1 MTSMDLDDA
10 MNTCSVYFT
19 EEKEESYEAT
29 ATHSHWVDYTYQNG
43 ASSENFSQYTEGNQV
58 EAFLG
63 GKAYFS
69 ALLDA
74 FKSAQKTIYITGWQV
89 NWDAQLATGIR
100 LVDALFNEV
109 CTKKDLKVYI
119 MPWNC
124 RSPVQTYAKTTER
137 VFAAL
142 NTFLG
147 REAFYVR
154 LAGDQSG
161 IFFSHH
167 QKCVVVDEKIAFV
180 GGIDLAYGRYDENTG
195 QEGYSLVADAEGR
208 KGMNRYNSCVYH
220 TEPVPEPG
228 TLVTTDTIGYDP
240 MDESVH
246 SPYPPKRE
254 DRPWEEEQKAEQ
266 NRKQEHEAAKRIALA
281 VLKPQYYQ
289 RPDAE
294 EDKYK
299 YKDKDKDKDKDKSV
313 NDHGYKSPYHWL
325 NASVQP
331 RMPWQDY
338 QVRLCGPVVDDLI
351 RNFVRRWNSY
361 QLEDHD
367 TELQTSKPHL
377 VAPEGYPSAQCANG
391 CQVQMLRSASLKMRN
406 AEGIGEPKMKQDDIY
421 RSVHQLISKAEHYIY
436 IENQFFISAFGK
448 PSIPDSAPLSEV
460 AGSLSGQIAAVATK
474 AVPGN
479 SNAEPENEI
488 AEWLGERISQTI
500 YAKNTQ
506 PFHVCIVLPVHP
518 EGKLDEASIVAQIH
532 QTRQTLVSGSRSLLN
547 RVRQALWV
555 KGWLEKNNISRAK
568 WCSEI
573 PAKETECE
581 KNRWYE
587 EISYEACA
595 KYVTLLNLRAWSEV
609 GGVPVTE
616 QIYVHS
622 KLMIVDDRYVLV
634 GSANINER
642 SQLGDRDSELA
653 VMIAD
658 TEGGYQ
664 DIDGS
669 GELTPYRKFA
679 CDLRKSVWAK
689 LLGHAAGDFP
699 EFLAMPAKPEGWQK
713 IRELAMKNAGI
724 YEDAFDFIPRNYL
737 NKVDINDQYEDN
749 AEEDPSSLWPV
760 FKSNKFD
767 PKEAAK
773 EMPFSANFWET
784 YKEKSKNKSDK
795 LKEIKGYI
803 TLLPIHWTEDE
814 NNLVDY
820 HVELID

>member
-1 MTSMDLDDA
+1 
-10 MNTCSVYFT
+10 
-19 EEKEESYEAT
+19 
-29 ATHSHWVDYTYQNG
+29 
-43 ASSENFSQYTEGNQV
+43 
-58 EAFLG
+58 
-63 GKAYFS
+63 
-69 ALLDA
+69 
-74 FKSAQKTIYITGWQV
+74 

-180 GGIDLAYGRYDENTG
+180 GGIDLAYGCYDENTG

-254 DRPWEEEQKAEQ
+254 DRSWEEEQKAE
-266 NRKQEHEAAKRIALA
+266 RSRRLEHEAAKRIALA

-299 YKDKDKDKDKDKSV
+299 EKSV
-313 NDHGYKSPYHWL
+313 NDHRYKSPYHWL

-361 QLEDHD
+361 QHEDHD

-377 VAPEGYPSAQCANG
+377 VAPEGYPSAQLPNG
-391 CQVQMLRSASLKMRN
+391 CQVQMLRSASLEMRN
-406 AEGIGEPKMKQDDIY
+406 AEGIGEPKMKQDDIC
-421 RSVHQLISKAEHYIY
+421 RCIHQLISKAEHYIY
-436 IENQFFISAFGK
+436 IENQFFISAFGE

-474 AVPGN
+474 AVSGD

-555 KGWLEKNNISRAK
+555 KGWLEKNNTPRAE
-568 WCSEI
+568 WCSKI
-573 PAKETECE
+573 PEKEKECE

-634 GSANINER
+634 GSANINDR

-664 DIDGS
+664 DIDDS
-669 GELTPYRKFA
+669 KVLTPYRKFA
-679 CDLRKSVWAK
+679 RDLRKRVWEK
-689 LLGHAAGDFP
+689 LLGHAAGEFG

-713 IRELAMKNAGI
+713 IRELAMNNAGI
-724 YEDAFDFIPRNYL
+724 YEDTFDFIPRNYL
-737 NKVDINDQYEDN
+737 NEIKMNEQYEDN
-749 AEEDPSSLWPV
+749 IRGTPASLWPV
-760 FKSNKFD
+760 ISADSGISGRINM
-767 PKEAAK
+767 AAK
-773 EMPFSANFWET
+773 GMPFSANFWEE
-784 YKEKSKNKSDK
+784 YKRKMKGKSNS
-795 LKEIKGYI
+795 LNGIRGYI
-803 TLLPIHWTEDE
+803 TLLPIHWTEGE